1 MVGDVGNGGE
11 GLTLE
16 GKEREEFHGQIP
28 RVMIENVGDV
38 VEG

>member
-1 MVGDVGNGGE
+1 MDGE

-16 GKEREEFHGQIP
+16 GKEREEFDDQIP

-38 VEG
+38 MEG